1 MSQKMSAA
9 EKNSSPFVLRIGNFG
24 AHQHPTRI
32 RIDHRA
38 DGGNPSFKH
47 MVRKGRHVDID
58 LLVKM
63 QGRAVAFGRFSLQQV
78 GAVDRQQRLAL
89 LHIATGTGKQA
100 DDSTLIRGKQ
110 SCLH

>member
-1 MSQKMSAA
+1 MSAA

-38 DGGNPSFKH
+38 DGRDPSFKH
-47 MVRKGRHVDID
+47 LVRKSRHVDID
-58 LLVKM
+58 LLVNM
-63 QGRAVAFGRFSLQQV
+63 QGEAVAFGRFSLQQV
-78 GAVDRQQRLAL
+78 GALDREQRLAP
-89 LHIATGTGKQA
+89 LHIATDTGKQV
-100 DDSTLIRGKQ
+100 DGSTPIRGKQ